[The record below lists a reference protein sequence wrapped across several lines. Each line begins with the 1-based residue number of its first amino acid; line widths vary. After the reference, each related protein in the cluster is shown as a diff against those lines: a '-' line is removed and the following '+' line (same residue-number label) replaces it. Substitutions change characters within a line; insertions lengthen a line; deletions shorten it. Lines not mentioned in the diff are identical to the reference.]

1 MPPKTTIGLPTS
13 LPKIPRRPLTV
24 TTTHASGGPM
34 RTVTPR
40 SSRFD
45 PLFDVEE
52 RKLRK
57 LQRKLNNF
65 LRKFA
70 DKFAIKSIDT
80 LIEELGKNEIEF
92 NNDSL
97 INFRRKISSD
107 HLFTPKA
114 EHYNSKLRHGNSP
127 IHNFGRPIFK
137 SIITIEKTNHLYD
150 RIKTIKTYISL
161 LDISDFPEIT
171 KSKDEDIVSVSGNP
185 YTGDFEFKFKN
196 EDYMIEITKRRKA
209 DAILR
214 TRGGDLKSDKVSL
227 FFAVYKNETELV
239 HDTLIIDETVDG
251 NLHISSLHITSGFRD
266 TDSEYYPINELIKM
280 FFQEDNIP
288 VEVYRGL
295 SEELSEEPNHF
306 IQRSNIKRSLLRAF
320 ICKLFIAI
328 ICKGLAL
335 TDINERI
342 SGGKNIKQLSKPKKP
357 TVVKPK
363 KPSVKPKKSSVKP
376 KKSSVK
382 PKKPTDKPKKPTV
395 KPKKPTVKPKK
406 PTVKPKKPTDKPKKP
421 TVKPKKPTVKP
432 KKPANM

>member
-1 MPPKTTIGLPTS
+1 MPPKTTSLPTS

-24 TTTHASGGPM
+24 TTTPASGGPM

-45 PLFDVEE
+45 PLFDVN
-52 RKLRK
+52 
-57 LQRKLNNF
+57 QRKLNKF

-80 LIEELGKNEIEF
+80 LIEELGKNGIEF
-92 NNDSL
+92 DNDSL

-137 SIITIEKTNHLYD
+137 QIITIEKTNRLYD
-150 RIKTIKTYISL
+150 RIKTIKTYISF
-161 LDISDFPEIT
+161 LDITDFPEIT
-171 KSKDEDIVSVSGNP
+171 KSQREDIFSVSGNS

-214 TRGGDLKSDKVSL
+214 TRRGDLKSDKVSL
-227 FFAVYKNETELV
+227 FFAVYKNGTELV

-295 SEELSEEPNHF
+295 SEELSEEPSEEPNHF
-306 IQRSNIKRSLLRAF
+306 IQISNIKRSLLRAF

-376 KKSSVK
+376 KK
-382 PKKPTDKPKKPTV
+382 PTDKPKKPTVKPKKPAVKPKKPSV

-406 PTVKPKKPTDKPKKP
+406 PTVKPKKPS
-421 TVKPKKPTVKP
+421 VKP